1 MSPLT
6 GRRLWRSA
14 QELAADPEFL
24 ARAAAE
30 FPSLAPDLD
39 GVSRRRVLQL
49 MGAALALSGL
59 SACDSG
65 PPGGTLIPA
74 VRYPPNIIPGL
85 PNEYA
90 TAHVHDGYALGTVVT
105 HNMARPFRVQGN
117 PHHPSSLGA
126 ADPFSIAEVLDF
138 YDPDREFAPTKDGMP
153 ADHQSLSAALLTERT
168 RLGKSRGAGLRILT
182 GTITSPTFA
191 RQLDAL
197 LAQHPEARWHQWQ
210 PISRDNVS
218 RGAILAYG
226 APLEQ
231 IAHLDQA
238 DVILAIDSDLLSSA
252 PGWVRYAHD
261 YASRRNPTRTQ
272 KMSRLY
278 VVEPSATNMGAIADN
293 HLVAGPAEMHK
304 FILALAAG
312 VLNRGDT
319 PPDAPPWTKSVVA
332 DLVANRGRVFV
343 HVGLDQP
350 PKTHALVHAINEA
363 LGGRNVTYELVQP
376 VAHAIQNQSAS
387 LRELVDDMRAG
398 KVSALVT
405 IDQNPVFAAPTYLGF
420 ADALQRVPLNI
431 ALSVQPNETTNVAQ
445 WSLPMK
451 HSWES
456 WSDVRGHDGTATIM
470 QPQAMPLFSGYGPS
484 EMLAL
489 LAGSTIPA
497 DIELVQETWKPTF
510 GGNFSDNWHEALA
523 KGVVS
528 GTASARADTP
538 LRPDAANSMPPAP
551 PQRDLT
557 LLFRPD
563 PSLWDGRHANNPWL
577 QELPRPITKLTWD
590 NPLHIAPALAS
601 RFGLANGDNVQVK
614 VGEAAVTAPVWI
626 VPGQAADVV
635 TAPLGGGRT
644 QVGSVGQG
652 AGTNYYPLTGTPLAP
667 AFARA
672 EGQTRLASTVH
683 HNILLE
689 TDDKILKH
697 GTLADFQRTP
707 DFARNEQQE
716 PHLYRWV
723 PSGPAAWAMSVDLNT
738 CIGCNACV
746 IACQSENNIP
756 TVGKDEV
763 YQEREMS
770 WLRIDLYH
778 DGGIDNPDK
787 FFEPVLCMHCEQ
799 APCEVVCP
807 VMATNHDSEGLNL
820 MIYNRCVGTRFC
832 SNNCPYKV
840 RRFNFFGYG
849 NQQARP
855 PSRGIRM

>member
-1 MSPLT
+1 M
-6 GRRLWRSA
+6 
-14 QELAADPEFL
+14 
-24 ARAAAE
+24 
-30 FPSLAPDLD
+30 
-39 GVSRRRVLQL
+39 
-49 MGAALALSGL
+49 
-59 SACDSG
+59 
-65 PPGGTLIPA
+65 
-74 VRYPPNIIPGL
+74 
-85 PNEYA
+85 
-90 TAHVHDGYALGTVVT
+90 
-105 HNMARPFRVQGN
+105 
-117 PHHPSSLGA
+117 
-126 ADPFSIAEVLDF
+126 
-138 YDPDREFAPTKDGMP
+138 
-153 ADHQSLSAALLTERT
+153 
-168 RLGKSRGAGLRILT
+168 
-182 GTITSPTFA
+182 
-191 RQLDAL
+191 
-197 LAQHPEARWHQWQ
+197 
-210 PISRDNVS
+210 
-218 RGAILAYG
+218 
-226 APLEQ
+226 
-231 IAHLDQA
+231 
-238 DVILAIDSDLLSSA
+238 
-252 PGWVRYAHD
+252 
-261 YASRRNPTRTQ
+261 
-272 KMSRLY
+272 
-278 VVEPSATNMGAIADN
+278 
-293 HLVAGPAEMHK
+293 
-304 FILALAAG
+304 
-312 VLNRGDT
+312 
-319 PPDAPPWTKSVVA
+319 
-332 DLVANRGRVFV
+332 
-343 HVGLDQP
+343 GLDQP
-350 PKTHALVHAINEA
+350 PETHALVHAINEA
-363 LGGRNVTYELVQP
+363 LGGRNVTYELVHP

-470 QPQAMPLFSGYGPS
+470 QPQALPLFSGYGPS

-551 PQRDLT
+551 PQRDSDS
-557 LLFRPD
+557 LFRPD

-644 QVGSVGQG
+644 QVGSVG
-652 AGTNYYPLTGTPLAP
+652 AGGGLQLLSADWHGPLAP

-672 EGQTRLASTVH
+672 EGHDQLASTVH

-697 GTLADFQRTP
+697 GTLADVPEDTGLRSQRTRQSRICIAGYP
-707 DFARNEQQE
+707 
-716 PHLYRWV
+716 P
-723 PSGPAAWAMSVDLNT
+723 GPAAWAMSVDLNT

-763 YQEREMS
+763 LQEREMS
-770 WLRIDLYH
+770 WLRIDLLPRWRH
-778 DGGIDNPDK
+778 R
-787 FFEPVLCMHCEQ
+787 Q
-799 APCEVVCP
+799 
-807 VMATNHDSEGLNL
+807 
-820 MIYNRCVGTRFC
+820 
-832 SNNCPYKV
+832 
-840 RRFNFFGYG
+840 
-849 NQQARP
+849 
-855 PSRGIRM
+855 SR